1 MPDNTDNLI
10 APPDVEFLEPPKAV
24 ETIEPEKSDKMIKLN
39 DVTTSLLDDKVDQ
52 FVDAILSAPDAQS
65 EEFKSRVT
73 AIHNL
78 GNEEIRSAASVSNRF
93 LDKPMHAIQEGT
105 LSNKSTVSQTLA
117 ELRRTV
123 EDLDPSKQGDMFAPK
138 RLFGLIPMGNK
149 VQDYFAKY
157 QSSQDHMN
165 KILESM
171 YRGQDELRKDNA
183 TIEQEKVKL
192 WQIMEKLEQY
202 IYLAKKIDYDLENRI
217 IQVNENDAAGT
228 DLVHNSEKTRVV
240 QEEIVFYLRQKIQ
253 DFQTQLAVSIQGY
266 LALDMV
272 RKNNLELIKGV
283 DRASTTTVS
292 ALRTAVMV
300 SQGLANQKLV
310 LDQIDALNN
319 TTANMIEGTSE
330 LLKRQTSEVHRQASN
345 ASVSAETLQKAFSNI
360 YTTMDNISEYKLN
373 AVNNMQVTIDSL
385 SVEINK
391 AKSYLDRVK
400 DAQVEQITGDMA
412 SLNSAKDELKL

>member
-1 MPDNTDNLI
+1 MSDNLI
-10 APPDVEFLEPPKAV
+10 PPPDVELLEPPKAV
-24 ETIEPEKSDKMIKLN
+24 EAVPSEKSDSMIRLN
-39 DVTTSLLDDKVDQ
+39 DVTTSLLDEKVDQ
-52 FVDAILSAPDAQS
+52 FVDAILSAPNAQS
-65 EEFKSRVT
+65 EDFKSRVI

-93 LDKPMHAIQEGT
+93 LDKPMHAIKDGT
-105 LSNKSTVSQTLA
+105 LSDKSTVSQTLA

-149 VQDYFAKY
+149 VQDYFQKY
-157 QSSQDHMN
+157 QSSQEHMN

-202 IYLAKKIDYDLENRI
+202 IYLAKKIDYDLESRI
-217 IQVNENDAAGT
+217 IQVNENDAANS
-228 DLVHNSEKTRVV
+228 DLVHDSEKTRIV

-412 SLNSAKDELKL
+412 SLKDASDELQL